1 MLYGLATNF
10 KQKQLILFFLF
21 HQEVKIY
28 ATDIKHAKDYPSTA
42 YFILETYP
50 SSFAA
55 ILSSRPQAMKGSP
68 EGQVPLALSAE
79 DRPPRRR
86 SKRQAPVRASIIKD
100 RRAGYGPPLF
110 FALSRVGKLSES
122 DCFPMWPNP
131 NDEKEKPS

>member
-1 MLYGLATNF
+1 MR
-10 KQKQLILFFLF
+10 
-21 HQEVKIY
+21 
-28 ATDIKHAKDYPSTA
+28 PSGA
-42 YFILETYP
+42 VCGRP
-50 SSFAA
+50 PAA
-55 ILSSRPQAMKGSP
+55 QAEKGSP
-68 EGQVPLALSAE
+68 EGHVPLALSAE

-110 FALSRVGKLSES
+110 FPLSRVGKLSES